1 MVHLSA
7 HANLHRNSFVA
18 RTCVL
23 WHFSF
28 KTEKTYVYWLG
39 RYGAFLQDQP
49 AKTWTTEQK
58 IERFLTVLATSGGS
72 ASTQNQAST
81 RSQFVVIALEL
92 AVMKPAND
100 FCSGSDTS
108 QGKSLNNPPPSP
120 QLHNPTAANQILTI
134 RFAQHR
140 AGQSGKDRDQSTLHN
155 SGAHAPR
162 QSANPRPHRSP
173 ALYRN

>member
-1 MVHLSA
+1 M
-7 HANLHRNSFVA
+7 
-18 RTCVL
+18 L

-92 AVMKPAND
+92 AVMKPPNG
-100 FCSGSDTS
+100 FCSRS
-108 QGKSLNNPPPSP
+108 QASLGKSWNN
-120 QLHNPTAANQILTI
+120 
-134 RFAQHR
+134 
-140 AGQSGKDRDQSTLHN
+140 
-155 SGAHAPR
+155 
-162 QSANPRPHRSP
+162 RPRSP
-173 ALYRN
+173 